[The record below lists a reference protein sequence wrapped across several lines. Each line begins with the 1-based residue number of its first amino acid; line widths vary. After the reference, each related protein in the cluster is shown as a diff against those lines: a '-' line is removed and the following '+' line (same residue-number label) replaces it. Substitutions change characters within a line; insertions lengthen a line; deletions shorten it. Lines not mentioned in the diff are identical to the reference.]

1 MAQHLATI
9 EWQLKDGD
17 FSTGRYSR
25 AHTWRFDGG
34 QSVLA
39 SASPHIVPLPWSDP
53 QGVDPEE
60 VLIAALSSCHMLS
73 FLWLAAK
80 AGFVALAYSDQ
91 ATGVLSPNT
100 RGALWLSRVTLQ
112 PQVQWQAG
120 NTPDEATELALH
132 HQAHDECFIAQSV
145 KTEVVCEPLYQ
156 R

>member
-17 FSTGRYSR
+17 FRKGRYSR
-25 AHTWRFDGG
+25 AHTWCFDGG
-34 QSVLA
+34 QTVAA
-39 SASPHIVPLPWSDP
+39 SASPQIVPQPWSDA
-53 QGVDPEE
+53 QGIDPEE
-60 VLIAALSSCHMLS
+60 ALIAALSSCHMLS

-91 ATGVLSPNT
+91 ATGVLSPNA
-100 RGALWLSRVTLQ
+100 RGVLWLSRVRLQ

-120 NTPDEATELALH
+120 NTPDAATELALH